1 MPASTVRAID
11 FNHLDSYTAG
21 DQDLIREVLGLFKG
35 QVGQLVGGLH
45 TAADAKTW
53 RETAHG
59 IKGAARGIG
68 AWKAADAAAEVEKVD
83 FANVSAR
90 NAALNALVM
99 AFADVA
105 AEIESELS

>member
-1 MPASTVRAID
+1 MSASTARAID

-21 DQDLIREVLGLFKG
+21 DQDLIREVLRLFKG

-45 TAADAKTW
+45 TAPDAKTW

-68 AWKAADAAAEVEKVD
+68 AWKAADAAADVEKTD
-83 FANVSAR
+83 FANVAGR
-90 NAALNALVM
+90 TAALNVLVA

-105 AEIESELS
+105 AEIESELA

>member
-1 MPASTVRAID
+1 MTASTARAID

-21 DQDLIREVLGLFKG
+21 DQELIHEVLRLFKG
-35 QVGQLVGGLH
+35 QVGQLVGMLH
-45 TAADAKTW
+45 STTDAKTW

-68 AWKAADAAAEVEKVD
+68 AWKAADCAAAVEKAD
-83 FANVSAR
+83 FANTVAR
-90 NAALNALVM
+90 TAALSALTA

-105 AEIESELS
+105 AEIEGELA